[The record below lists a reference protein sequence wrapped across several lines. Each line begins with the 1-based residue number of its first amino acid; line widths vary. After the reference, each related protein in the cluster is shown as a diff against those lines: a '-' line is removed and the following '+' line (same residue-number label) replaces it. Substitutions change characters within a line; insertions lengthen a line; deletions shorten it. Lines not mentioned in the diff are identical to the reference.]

1 MPRLFLLLSGVTNDV
16 AMVNTVAI
24 TANAVSAEA
33 SVAMVDKSM
42 PMVVTTSTTDIKV
55 TTRFPR
61 KAMVATVLDMVAMV
75 AEERD

>member
-75 AEERD
+75 AEARD

>member
-1 MPRLFLLLSGVTNDV
+1 M

-75 AEERD
+75 AEARD